1 MTEMWSPPSPQMG
14 LEESVDE
21 TGEIFITE
29 VYITSAGLK
38 EQGAILEVST
48 AADFYKAFTYI

>member
-1 MTEMWSPPSPQMG
+1 MG